1 MNALPRPRYPAG
13 LRHLHWLV
21 ALLVLAAYVFI
32 EQRGIFA
39 RGTPERAAMMQ
50 AHFWTGLAI
59 LALALWR
66 VALRLRST
74 VPPITPALPAWQ
86 ALPAKLL
93 HLALYA
99 FIVGMPLLGLATA
112 WTDGKA
118 LYVPFTQIAIPA
130 LLGPDKD
137 LAHQLEEL
145 HGEIGEIFYWVIGL
159 HALAALYHHVVRRD
173 DTLRRML

>member
-1 MNALPRPRYPAG
+1 MNALPHPRYSAG

-32 EQRGIFA
+32 EQRGLFA
-39 RGTPERAAMMQ
+39 RGTPERAAMVQ
-50 AHFWTGLAI
+50 AHFWTGLSI
-59 LALALWR
+59 LALAVWR
-66 VALRLRST
+66 VALRLRRT
-74 VPPITPALPAWQ
+74 APPITPALPAWQ
-86 ALPAKLL
+86 SIPAKLL

-99 FIVGMPLLGLATA
+99 FIVVMPLLGLATA
-112 WTDGKA
+112 WTDDKT
-118 LYVPFTQIAIPA
+118 LYVPFTQVALPA
-130 LLGPDKD
+130 LLAPDKD

-159 HALAALYHHVVRRD
+159 HVLAALYHHFVRGD